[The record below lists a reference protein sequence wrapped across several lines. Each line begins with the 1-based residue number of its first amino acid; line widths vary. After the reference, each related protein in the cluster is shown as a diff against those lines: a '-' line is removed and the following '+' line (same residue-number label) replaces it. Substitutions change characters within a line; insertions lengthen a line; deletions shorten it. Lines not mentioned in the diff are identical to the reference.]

1 MWCLLK
7 HSSLRPNWVPSY
19 EVTITH
25 IQSQLQGLK
34 MLFAIFSDY
43 FWCAGILE
51 EKEDIEKK
59 EFLYKKRK
67 SEKYDCLVNKNKN

>member
-1 MWCLLK
+1 
-7 HSSLRPNWVPSY
+7 
-19 EVTITH
+19 
-25 IQSQLQGLK
+25 